1 MKRFC
6 LLILSAA
13 ILLLPGCDSTP
24 EKPQQGSQPAKA
36 EVETG
41 RFALQKMIPPARL
54 WTADAQ
60 PVRMSSTSGKDNLG
74 HDGKS
79 GFWQATF
86 ASPSRQKSQ
95 TFTWSGLVGRDAPA
109 RGVDH
114 GPEDTFNPANRST
127 QPFDLAYLKTDS
139 NQAFDV
145 AQQHGGKQLLEKNPD
160 QEVIYQLD
168 WDPRINQVRWH
179 VIYGSSPNNSQLT
192 VIVNASTGDFVHKE

>member
-6 LLILSAA
+6 LLIFSAA
-13 ILLLPGCDSTP
+13 IMLLPGCDNTP

-54 WTADAQ
+54 WAADAQ
-60 PVRMSSTSGKDNLG
+60 TVRMSSTSAKDNLG
-74 HDGKS
+74 RDGKA

-95 TFTWSGLVGRDAPA
+95 AFTWSGMVGKDAPP
-109 RGVDH
+109 RGIDH

-139 NQAFDV
+139 DQAFEV
-145 AQQHGGKQLLEKNPD
+145 AQKHGGKQLLEKNPN
-160 QEVIYQLD
+160 QEVIYILD
-168 WDPRINQVRWH
+168 WDPTSNQLRWH